1 MKTAFFILL
10 FFISCIGFAQNNH
23 IVKTEEGRRVL
34 LKADF
39 TWEYIDTQIPAVSS
53 AASSVSKAAESDT
66 CKPEADFVE
75 PKLNNKIQS
84 QLKKGRATISDIKR
98 KVAKDYDCT
107 EADIILLSFSER
119 KATGIY
125 YFCAKGTKVSYK
137 RNGHAIVKN
146 GKFF

>member
-1 MKTAFFILL
+1 
-10 FFISCIGFAQNNH
+10 
-23 IVKTEEGRRVL
+23 
-34 LKADF
+34 
-39 TWEYIDTQIPAVSS
+39 
-53 AASSVSKAAESDT
+53 
-66 CKPEADFVE
+66 VE

>member
-1 MKTAFFILL
+1 MKNHLLILL
-10 FFISCIGFAQNNH
+10 FFISFIGFSQNNH
-23 IVKTEEGRRVL
+23 IVKTDDGRRIL

-39 TWEYIDTQIPAVSS
+39 TWEYIDMENPESNAVRIIS
-53 AASSVSKAAESDT
+53 
-66 CKPEADFVE
+66 EAKEKNACNLAPDFVE
-75 PKLNNKIQS
+75 PKLDAKIQS

-107 EADIILLSFSER
+107 DTDIILLSFTEK

-125 YFCAKGTKVSYK
+125 FFCAKGTRVSYK
-137 RNGHAIVKN
+137 RNGHSIVKS